1 VFSHSNPADPR
12 RQPGSESTAFA
23 IATTFWQLLHHPAAL
38 ERLTA
43 EVRAAFSSVAD
54 IRLGPTLDS
63 CSYLRACIDE
73 TMRVFPPIPNYLPRH
88 VQPGGLTVDDQYLP
102 KTTQVGVVQYTL
114 NRNPH
119 YFPDP
124 DTWRPERWIPD
135 ASQGTTEASVQAARK
150 AFFPFSAGPRVC
162 LGQTIAEMEMR
173 TVFARALWTYDV
185 RLAPGAECCG
195 KAAAAGRRACEPGMT
210 AHIAAMLPGGGPMAQ
225 FRKRDDLAV

>member
-102 KTTQVGVVQYTL
+102 ETTQVGVVQYSL
-114 NRNPH
+114 NR
-119 YFPDP
+119 
-124 DTWRPERWIPD
+124 
-135 ASQGTTEASVQAARK
+135 
-150 AFFPFSAGPRVC
+150 
-162 LGQTIAEMEMR
+162 
-173 TVFARALWTYDV
+173 
-185 RLAPGAECCG
+185 
-195 KAAAAGRRACEPGMT
+195 
-210 AHIAAMLPGGGPMAQ
+210 
-225 FRKRDDLAV
+225 